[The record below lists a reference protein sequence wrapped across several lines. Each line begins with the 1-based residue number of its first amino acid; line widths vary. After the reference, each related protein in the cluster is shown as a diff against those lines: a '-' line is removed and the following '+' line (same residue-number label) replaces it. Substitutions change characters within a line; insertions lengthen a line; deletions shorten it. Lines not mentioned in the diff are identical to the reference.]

1 MKFKHL
7 LMSGMIA
14 ILAGFFVVG
23 CEETPSD
30 PVDTRPDAPTDLEAV
45 TLSET
50 SVGLRWVGAIPT
62 GSKYDISWT
71 NSDGSST
78 GEGTVNEAT
87 AYTVNGL
94 TNGVEYTFSVTFVNS
109 DGDESLPTTI
119 NWAPAPRYT
128 EDAKISN
135 AVIRIY
141 EKDAPSTA
149 GFGSGLILDPALG
162 GPANQSVANGDLA
175 NIQLAADVQ
184 GNTFSIGPSK
194 APEFETVFANW
205 DDFPNNVQVS
215 DDYYLTTSL
224 DDWYSNASLAGLFT
238 ENSKNAFIDV
248 PNQLQNNQ
256 AMAFAVRIGTGT
268 PNVFQYARVLVVPD
282 GTGLLV
288 RNDGQYD
295 YVVLNISF
303 QGTAGLPFAK

>member
-7 LMSGMIA
+7 LMSGLIA

-45 TLSET
+45 TLSES

-87 AYTVNGL
+87 AYTVSGL

-128 EDAKISN
+128 ADGDGSV

-141 EKDAPSTA
+141 EKAAPT
-149 GFGSGLILDPALG
+149 GKGSGLILDPALG
-162 GPANQSVANGDLA
+162 GPSNESVATGVLA

-205 DDFPNNVQVS
+205 DEFPNNVQVS
-215 DDYYLTTSL
+215 DDYYLATSL
-224 DDWYSNASLAGLFT
+224 DTWYSNASLAGLFT
-238 ENSKNAFIDV
+238 ENSKNAFISV
-248 PNQLQNNQ
+248 PNQLQNSQ
-256 AMAFAVRIGTGT
+256 GMAFAVRIGTGT
-268 PNVFQYARVLVVPD
+268 PNVFKYARVLVVPD
-282 GTGLLV
+282 TNGLLV
-288 RNDGQYD
+288 RNDGNN
-295 YVVLNISF
+295 YVVLHISF
-303 QGTAGLPFAK
+303 QSTAGLPFAK